1 MAVRD
6 DVLRNLARVF
16 LRLFGKEIDR
26 EALLEHSVAAVL
38 FIRQYALDG
47 FILPPCFFPRSRN
60 AGFCQYLRNGVDG
73 FAAHEQP
80 VNEPDCFRFFRV
92 DLRQTIWAFSVS
104 EKLSVGHIDLAVCKP
119 LPLAPCAVLGNGSGL
134 LLCQRGHNREQQL
147 ALAIEGPDVFFLK
160 IALHIVF
167 LQGSDGGKAVNRVS
181 GKPADALCHDQID
194 IPGKSVGDHP
204 VEALPVPGVEAGDAF
219 VGIDASEHPVG
230 VPADIVSVVI
240 DLCLIRG
247 QLLVAVGRY
256 PRVTCDPALFPL
268 FYI

>member
-16 LRLFGKEIDR
+16 LHLFGKEIDR
-26 EALLEHSVAAVL
+26 EALLEHSIAVVL

-104 EKLSVGHIDLAVCKP
+104 EKLSVGHIDLVPSANRFRCPHVTLSDMERLSSCASDDIIKIRSSP
-119 LPLAPCAVLGNGSGL
+119 LPSNVHMFS
-134 LLCQRGHNREQQL
+134 
-147 ALAIEGPDVFFLK
+147 FSK
-160 IALHIVF
+160 
-167 LQGSDGGKAVNRVS
+167 
-181 GKPADALCHDQID
+181 
-194 IPGKSVGDHP
+194 
-204 VEALPVPGVEAGDAF
+204 
-219 VGIDASEHPVG
+219 
-230 VPADIVSVVI
+230 
-240 DLCLIRG
+240 
-247 QLLVAVGRY
+247 
-256 PRVTCDPALFPL
+256 
-268 FYI
+268 